1 MKEDLEDKD
10 LTTGTCKFC
19 GQIRQVAAAEADPD
33 EAATEACRCY
43 EATRY
48 TAQKKT
54 RERTTK
60 SIEELFPRDE
70 AVREILLVTMEDII
84 TEEIVAI
91 TIDDGDRLKAKMSI
105 TAKGN
110 IKVERTEKE
119 KKVRES

>member
-1 MKEDLEDKD
+1 M
-10 LTTGTCKFC
+10 
-19 GQIRQVAAAEADPD
+19 
-33 EAATEACRCY
+33 
-43 EATRY
+43 
-48 TAQKKT
+48 
-54 RERTTK
+54 
-60 SIEELFPRDE
+60 
-70 AVREILLVTMEDII
+70 REILLVTMEDII